1 MSRSL
6 SLLRRSAVFA
16 GAALAC
22 AAFSCAVFFALL
34 SLWGLVAA
42 PFVRLGS
49 ASFLIVCALAVSAVV
64 TVAFYRAFSRWLSR
78 RKRLRRQ

>member
-1 MSRSL
+1 
-6 SLLRRSAVFA
+6 
-16 GAALAC
+16 
-22 AAFSCAVFFALL
+22 VFFALL